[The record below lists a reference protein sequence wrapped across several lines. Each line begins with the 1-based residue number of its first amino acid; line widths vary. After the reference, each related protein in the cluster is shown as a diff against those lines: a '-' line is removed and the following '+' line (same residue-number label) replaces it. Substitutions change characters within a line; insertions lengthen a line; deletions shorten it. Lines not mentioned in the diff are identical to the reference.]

1 MWIGSIDTH
10 ATLRVILLGI
20 GTALVASAIVAFL
33 AIEQDRVEPPDKLL
47 AAAVRKLGLESGFK
61 NRNYLGDQFWLDLL
75 TSAREHYRVLGV
87 ASHGYLSSAEQ
98 EEASKN
104 AFVAA
109 ISGHGVEVELLFL
122 KPDSDYAKK
131 REQQE
136 QRSTRADIADAICWF
151 WSLKQSLEDKR
162 QRLLELYEYDETPT
176 SGITWSDNRMIVTL
190 YLARRLNLAAPGIVL
205 KGPDGELWTRYR
217 SNFTEVKRKAT
228 VLSQE
233 RIDDLKVK
241 AGNWRAS
248 GFRSESELRTSR
260 NGDVDDAT

>member
-1 MWIGSIDTH
+1 VWIGSIDTH

-87 ASHGYLSSAEQ
+87 
-98 EEASKN
+98 